1 MQMASIIDP
10 LVYADRLTMPKLVID
25 AGGDEFFMVCLFCL
39 PSKHLHSPLCHSIHA
54 ARRQPLLVP
63 PDAGRDA
70 PCDGAGMHDCA
81 ESPHSTHMT
90 LCWMQDAEHSMATG
104 VVEVVQTATSFI
116 EGVLTKSPRP
126 SMSWDYVNGTTSG
139 SLTLYTS
146 EPPLKVHIQ

>member
-1 MQMASIIDP
+1 
-10 LVYADRLTMPKLVID
+10 
-25 AGGDEFFMVCLFCL
+25 
-39 PSKHLHSPLCHSIHA
+39 
-54 ARRQPLLVP
+54 
-63 PDAGRDA
+63 
-70 PCDGAGMHDCA
+70 
-81 ESPHSTHMT
+81 MT

-146 EPPLKVHIQ
+146 EPPLKVSIQ